1 MKVFYKFSNVEI
13 PPYNDND
20 TIILSIYNI
29 DTFIKSLEFMKE
41 KLEEWSKVA
50 IENNVTNIDKNIDI
64 ATGIGSIT
72 IKSEGIEY
80 TSDNEVKI
88 KFSSTSN
95 KGIITYNI
103 FISAMGLKSLQKKP
117 FPPKFEYVLLTGGAL
132 WFNSVGQID
141 TLIEAMK
148 LAKEKIKQNENAQ
161 KEYLEKKKNTDDL
174 FK

>member
-1 MKVFYKFSNVEI
+1 
-13 PPYNDND
+13 
-20 TIILSIYNI
+20 
-29 DTFIKSLEFMKE
+29 MKE